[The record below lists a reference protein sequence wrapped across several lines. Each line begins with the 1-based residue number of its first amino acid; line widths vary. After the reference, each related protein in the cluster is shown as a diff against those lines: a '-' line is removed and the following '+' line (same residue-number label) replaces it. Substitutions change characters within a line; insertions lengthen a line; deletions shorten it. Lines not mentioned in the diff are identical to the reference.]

1 MRTAR
6 PGRRWRS
13 RSAPRRRWAPR
24 SGRRR
29 ARHVAPDDHD
39 RRADPE
45 QHQGDELRLGEPR
58 HHVVVAAYELHQE
71 ALDARNDQ
79 VDPEQHTRS
88 EAVAE
93 PPQHVRREAH
103 RERLVDGRGVHL
115 VGGRDGAV
123 RIGHGPRE
131 VRLDAVVPVAREL
144 AADAPHRV
152 PRGERHGGDVEQ
164 LPAEEAAPPR
174 PEDHAERAAHQ
185 PAEPHKAGPGEDVAE
200 QVVGDVVPVLEDEV
214 EPRADQS
221 ADQRREDHLVGPVGR
236 VSQFA
241 KAATDDQPGYEEGE
255 READPERLKLERA
268 DVNLGLHL
276 CRKLAGGRL
285 RPYHGGVR
293 RAVLAV
299 FLCAAPLLAATAQ
312 ASTGMVERV
321 ALREALRQDAHA
333 SGNGVVRLPLP
344 EAPRVSAA
352 AARRGLARL
361 ASSPGPEH
369 LLVGVRS
376 HGDVDG
382 VAAKLRALGA
392 EPERFDTIAVLA
404 ARVPSAAD
412 AIAAL
417 RDDARVAYVERDEP
431 LRVAVEPFDISDFD
445 TGRKFSWAYDA
456 VRAGEALAAVGGGS
470 ARTVSVIDTG
480 LDVTHPEFAGQVQRV
495 FDTEA
500 ENTNVTDIVG
510 HGTFVTGLIAARD
523 GNSIGGKGVAG
534 TTKVLAV
541 RASRDR
547 EGRFSLADLINGIEF
562 SIRRGAD
569 VINMSLAGTSF
580 TRSHARALEAAFFN
594 DVLPVAASGNNAE
607 NGNPLEFPAAAIGG
621 GGGGRGIGL
630 SVAATK
636 PDGGVASFSNHNAY
650 VSLAAPGASQ
660 TDCRF
665 GVFSTIPSST
675 DPPWDAGGC
684 PNTFTDASGS
694 RFAYGEGT
702 SFAAPIV
709 SGLASL
715 AWQAER
721 P

>member
-1 MRTAR
+1 M
-6 PGRRWRS
+6 
-13 RSAPRRRWAPR
+13 
-24 SGRRR
+24 
-29 ARHVAPDDHD
+29 
-39 RRADPE
+39 
-45 QHQGDELRLGEPR
+45 
-58 HHVVVAAYELHQE
+58 
-71 ALDARNDQ
+71 
-79 VDPEQHTRS
+79 
-88 EAVAE
+88 
-93 PPQHVRREAH
+93 
-103 RERLVDGRGVHL
+103 
-115 VGGRDGAV
+115 
-123 RIGHGPRE
+123 
-131 VRLDAVVPVAREL
+131 
-144 AADAPHRV
+144 
-152 PRGERHGGDVEQ
+152 
-164 LPAEEAAPPR
+164 
-174 PEDHAERAAHQ
+174 
-185 PAEPHKAGPGEDVAE
+185 
-200 QVVGDVVPVLEDEV
+200 
-214 EPRADQS
+214 
-221 ADQRREDHLVGPVGR
+221 
-236 VSQFA
+236 
-241 KAATDDQPGYEEGE
+241 
-255 READPERLKLERA
+255 
-268 DVNLGLHL
+268 
-276 CRKLAGGRL
+276 
-285 RPYHGGVR
+285 
-293 RAVLAV
+293 LAV
-299 FLCAAPLLAATAQ
+299 FLCAAPLVAATAQ

-321 ALREALRQDAHA
+321 ALREALRQHAHA

-344 EAPRVSAA
+344 EPPRVSAA

-361 ASSPGPEH
+361 ASSPGPER

-392 EPERFDTIAVLA
+392 DPQRFDTIAVLA
-404 ARVPSAAD
+404 ARVPSAAE

-417 RDDARVAYVERDEP
+417 RDDPRVAYVERDEP
-431 LRVAVEPFDISDFD
+431 LRVAVEPFDTIDPF
-445 TGRKFSWAYDA
+445 TGMKYTWAYDA

-480 LDVTHPEFAGQVQRV
+480 LDVTHPEFAGQVQQV

-500 ENTNVTDIVG
+500 LDTNVTDIVG

-523 GNSIGGKGVAG
+523 GNTIGGKGVAG

-569 VINMSLAGTSF
+569 VINMSLAGTGF

-607 NGNPLEFPAAAIGG
+607 NGNPLEFPAAAVGG
-621 GGGGRGIGL
+621 RRGGRGIGL

-636 PDGGVASFSNHNAY
+636 PDGNVASFSNHNPY

-684 PNTFTDASGS
+684 PKTFTDPSGS

-709 SGLASL
+709 SGLAAL

-721 P
+721 RLASEQVADVLVRAANGGGWNEFTGAGVVDGMHAVEIARMYDVLGPRARAGTRRRGNRVRVTVRRSRDRTLAGDELAGAVTYGLLVSRDGGRSYRVVASRRPRPFSRRVAITGSRPNLLVTTACDGNGNCGVRRLGRFRRR